1 MEMSG
6 QAANILPPRPE
17 RWGPWTTLAWG
28 VGGGLVM
35 MVSQTL
41 GAVAY
46 LVMSGKMS
54 GGRLLSPESISQ
66 DGALIAFT
74 FLVSAPLVLG
84 YFALAVRLARAT
96 LVDYLALRW
105 PRWWHIALGVVAL
118 ALVLLAS
125 GVAAEASGQE
135 IPKFMTETFSTA
147 RAAGVLP
154 LFFLSFVFLAPLQE
168 EVLFR
173 GFIFRG
179 FAPTLGPLLTI
190 ILTSAVWA
198 IMHLQ
203 YSWFYVG
210 EVFLLGV
217 TFGWLR
223 WLSRSLISTI
233 LLHSANN
240 GLAVISMALM
250 SSP

>member
-1 MEMSG
+1 MELTG
-6 QAANILPPRPE
+6 AAATILPPRRA
-17 RWGPWTTLAWG
+17 RWGTWATLAWG

-35 MVSQTL
+35 IASQTI
-41 GAVAY
+41 GAIVY
-46 LVMSGKMS
+46 LALSGKMS
-54 GGRLLSPESISQ
+54 GGRPLSPESITQ

-74 FLVSAPLVLG
+74 FLISAPLVLG

-96 LVDYLALRW
+96 LVDYLALTW

-118 ALVLLAS
+118 AVVVFGA
-125 GVAAEASGQE
+125 GFAAEASGQE

-154 LFFLSFVFLAPLQE
+154 LFVLSFVFLAPLQE

-173 GFIFRG
+173 GFIYRG
-179 FAPTLGPLLTI
+179 LANAWGPALTI
-190 ILTSAVWA
+190 LLTSAVWA

-233 LLHSANN
+233 LLHTANN

-250 SSP
+250 SSA